1 MKNSIRVFAVA
12 VLLLLG
18 GSYAVHAQK
27 HWDKVYSD
35 QDLTRDTLQKKGFT
49 LIFINKDS
57 SFSQETARRMQETF
71 FAVYP
76 KEVKTYNK
84 QSAKKVVI
92 IIDPEYTGVAATSG
106 NIVRVNPEWMEK
118 HPEDLDV
125 VTHEVMHIVQSYP
138 HGAGPGWITEGIA
151 DFVRNQYGV
160 NNKAGDWSL
169 PDLNKKQHYTNAYR
183 VTARFFLWLTKN
195 YNKKLVV
202 KLNTAMH
209 RKQFD
214 NKFWQKE
221 TGKDLDTLWNLYSAN
236 PSL

>member
-1 MKNSIRVFAVA
+1 MKNSLQIFAVA

-18 GSYAVHAQK
+18 NAFAVNAQK
-27 HWDKVYSD
+27 HWDQVYSD
-35 QDLTRDTLQKKGFT
+35 QDLTRDTTSKKGFT

-57 SFSQETARRMQETF
+57 SFSPETIRSMQETF
-71 FAVYP
+71 FKVYP
-76 KEVKTYNK
+76 KEVKTYNRK
-84 QSAKKVVI
+84 SAKKVVM

-138 HGAGPGWITEGIA
+138 HQAGPGWITEGIA

-160 NNKAGDWSL
+160 NNEAGNWSL
-169 PDLNKKQHYTNAYR
+169 PDFNKKQNYTNSYR

-195 YNKKLVV
+195 YDKKLVV
-202 KLNTAMH
+202 KLNAAMH
-209 RKQFD
+209 SKKYEQQF
-214 NKFWQKE
+214 WEKE
-221 TGKDLDTLWNLYSAN
+221 TGKDLDSLWHLYSAS